1 MKSNYLNNL
10 EREFYFVT
18 DEEREQIIN
27 EYQVHFEER
36 IKDGATEAEVISNLG
51 TPKSVAIEY
60 ATELDINYSTV
71 EKQLSNIKRDS
82 NLYFK
87 ALKKKVNEIK
97 SEETAK
103 RKNKHSYVKDGKDVV
118 SDTSAINNSN
128 HPSTPS
134 SNLIIRFF
142 RKIIALFAVF
152 LYALKT
158 FIYLVCK
165 YTFRFFIFII
175 GVWFAIV
182 VLSGLALALI
192 LPIFITFTNFGFA
205 LWLLIY
211 GTIASAIVFF
221 ATISVICLKR
231 FGSTTNE

>member
-51 TPKSVAIEY
+51 TPKAVAIEY

-97 SEETAK
+97 SEEAAK
-103 RKNKHSYVKDGKDVV
+103 RKNKHSYVNEGKNVE
-118 SDTSAINNSN
+118 SDSSSINNPN
-128 HPSTPS
+128 HPTTPS

-142 RKIIALFAVF
+142 RKIGALIAVF

-158 FIYLVCK
+158 FIYLLCK
-165 YTFRFFIFII
+165 YIFRFFILII
-175 GVWFAIV
+175 GVLFAIG
-182 VLSGLALALI
+182 VLSCLALAII
-192 LPIFITFTNFGFA
+192 LPIFITFTNFGFT

-211 GTIASAIVFF
+211 GTITSAVVFF

-231 FGSTTNE
+231 FGSITNE

>member
-18 DEEREQIIN
+18 DEEREQIIS

-36 IKDGATEAEVISNLG
+36 IKDGATEAEVISDLG

-97 SEETAK
+97 DEEAAK
-103 RKNKHSYVKDGKDVV
+103 RKNKHSYVNEGKDVE
-118 SDTSAINNSN
+118 SDTSSINNSN
-128 HPSTPS
+128 HPTIPS
-134 SNLIIRFF
+134 NNLIIRFF
-142 RKIIALFAVF
+142 KKIGALFALF

-158 FIYLVCK
+158 FIYLLCK
-165 YTFRFFIFII
+165 YIIRFFIFII
-175 GVWFAIV
+175 GVLFAIG
-182 VLSGLALALI
+182 VLSCLALAII
-192 LPIFITFTNFGFA
+192 LPIFITFTNFGFT

-211 GTIASAIVFF
+211 GSIISAIVLF
-221 ATISVICLKR
+221 ATISIICLKR
-231 FGSTTNE
+231 FGSRLNE